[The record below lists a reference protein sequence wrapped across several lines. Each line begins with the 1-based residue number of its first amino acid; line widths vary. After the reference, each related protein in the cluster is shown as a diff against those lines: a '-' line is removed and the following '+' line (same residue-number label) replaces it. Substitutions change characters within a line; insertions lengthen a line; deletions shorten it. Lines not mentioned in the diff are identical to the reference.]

1 MTNENELPEEFEEGM
16 CGVIFG
22 FEKMDQAE
30 AFAAAVKERFNLEGR
45 VFDGAVGAA
54 RYHMSPW
61 QVDVDR
67 PKWFSSQGC
76 IGRGAGRDDAD
87 RTSDQRN
94 GRGGVRRPFHR
105 HVRASLGL
113 RDRSLRESL
122 MLNAN

>member
-67 PKWFSSQGC
+67 PKWFLPKGASDEARDATMQTERQIREMAEEEFGGHF
-76 IGRGAGRDDAD
+76 IG
-87 RTSDQRN
+87 T
-94 GRGGVRRPFHR
+94 
-105 HVRASLGL
+105 
-113 RDRSLRESL
+113 
-122 MLNAN
+122 